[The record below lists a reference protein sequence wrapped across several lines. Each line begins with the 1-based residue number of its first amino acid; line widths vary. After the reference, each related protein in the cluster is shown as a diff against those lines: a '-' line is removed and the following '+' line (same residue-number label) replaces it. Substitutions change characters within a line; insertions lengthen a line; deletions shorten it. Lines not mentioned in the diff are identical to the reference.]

1 MLFIELEE
9 LRKKGNILLLGNG
22 IILDGVNDEL
32 LKVLDNID
40 DKSTD
45 PEKTR
50 KIKVELTIK
59 PNFNRN
65 SIILACDVSSTLAAK
80 NVLQMRMNLEKS
92 IDDEGKL
99 ITMKEDLGDTAEG
112 QQKID
117 GSEEKA
123 ESFEIR
129 DPEKDNVVEADFI
142 EKASNSSMENENDF
156 SEEIVSEKENEADTG
171 LYETN
176 NPFSD
181 ISAGDDWML

>member
-22 IILDGVNDEL
+22 TILEGVNAEL

-40 DKSTD
+40 DQSTD
-45 PEKTR
+45 PEKAR
-50 KIKVELTIK
+50 KIKIELTIK

-65 SIILACDVSSTLAAK
+65 SIVLSCDVSSTLAAK

-99 ITMKEDLGDTAEG
+99 ITMKEDLGEVAEG
-112 QQKID
+112 QQTID
-117 GSEEKA
+117 GEEEKT

-142 EKASNSSMENENDF
+142 EKASNSSIESGNDSGEEIITEDENED
-156 SEEIVSEKENEADTG
+156 DTG
-171 LYETN
+171 LDETN
-176 NPFSD
+176 NIFSD
-181 ISAGDDWML
+181 IPSGDDWML